1 MDNSQNIS
9 ANAFDVHYNRVTEMV
24 HCYAESVGLTREQ
37 VHNTEKNNWQWKN
50 GSANI
55 EVWIQKL
62 NFANGTRRDF
72 LRVFCPIMEIP
83 LANPMA
89 FYRRLLELN
98 DLKLGIKFTLTPNS
112 SKVWASFE
120 RDIKG
125 IDYNELSTFISD
137 FEYWADKLDDELKA
151 EFPILN

>member
-1 MDNSQNIS
+1 MENPQNIS
-9 ANAFDVHYNRVTEMV
+9 ANPLDLQYNKVSEMIN
-24 HCYAESVGLTREQ
+24 CYAESVGLTREQ
-37 VHNTEKNNWQWKN
+37 VYNGEKNNWTWKN

-55 EVWIQKL
+55 EVLIQKL

-72 LRVFCPIMEIP
+72 LRAFCPIMDIP
-83 LANPMA
+83 LANPLA

-98 DLKLGIKFTLTPNS
+98 DIKLGIKFTLIPNS
-112 SKVWASFE
+112 PKVWATFE

-125 IDYNELSTFISD
+125 IDYSELSTFISD

>member
-9 ANAFDVHYNRVTEMV
+9 ENAFDVHYNRVSEMV
-24 HCYAESVGLTREQ
+24 HCYVESIGLTRDETY
-37 VHNTEKNNWQWKN
+37 NADKNNWQWKN

-55 EVWIQKL
+55 EVLIQKL

-72 LRVFCPIMEIP
+72 LRVFCPIMDIP
-83 LANPMA
+83 LTNPMA

-98 DLKLGIKFTLTPNS
+98 DVKLGIKFALVPNS
-112 SKVWASFE
+112 AKVWASFE

-125 IDYNELSTFISD
+125 IDFNELSTVISD
-137 FEYWADKLDDELKA
+137 FEYWADVLDDELKA